1 MEFIKIEGA
10 REHNLKNVNVKIP
23 KNKLVVISQVF
34 WGLRIFNKSL
44 LKVHRDKNAGV
55 KGKEAFVI
63 DPGESEPVERFIKSN
78 QLDLR
83 CIMITHHHFDHVGGV
98 PELQK
103 KFKNI
108 DVFAKALWACKIQ
121 QWKLQKKGLAY
132 FINK

>member
-1 MEFIKIEGA
+1 MLI
-10 REHNLKNVNVKIP
+10 RL
-23 KNKLVVISQVF
+23 SQVF